1 MTDEI
6 FSLIYNKA
14 LDIISRREHS
24 EKEIREKL
32 YKKFNDHKVSELVIT
47 SLIEK
52 GLVNDHRFAEMYIVA
67 RKRKG
72 FGPKKIAYELL
83 AKGVSDDI
91 SSQALNEEGGWR
103 IAALNAFNKKYKNGI
118 ADNFKEMNKQKIFL
132 QNRGFT
138 FEEIDSVFS

>member
-52 GLVNDHRFAEMYIVA
+52 GLVNDHRFAEMYIID

-138 FEEIDSVFS
+138 FEEIDSVFR

>member
-52 GLVNDHRFAEMYIVA
+52 GLVNDHRFAEMYIIA

-83 AKGVSDDI
+83 AKGVSDNI

-103 IAALNAFNKKYKNGI
+103 IAALNAFNKKYKNGK

>member
-32 YKKFNDHKVSELVIT
+32 YKKFNDHKLSELVVT

-52 GLVNDHRFAEMYIVA
+52 GLVNDHRFAEMYIIA

-83 AKGVSDDI
+83 AKGVSDNI

-103 IAALNAFNKKYKNGI
+103 IAALNAFNKNYKNGI

-138 FEEIDSVFS
+138 FEEI

>member
-52 GLVNDHRFAEMYIVA
+52 GLVNDHRFAEMYIIA

-72 FGPKKIAYELL
+72 FGPKKIVYELL

>member
-32 YKKFNDHKVSELVIT
+32 YKKFNDHKLSELVVT

-52 GLVNDHRFAEMYIVA
+52 GLVNDHRFAEMYIIA

-83 AKGVSDDI
+83 AKGVSDNI

>member
-52 GLVNDHRFAEMYIVA
+52 GLVNDHRFAEMYIIA

-83 AKGVSDDI
+83 AKGVSDNI

-103 IAALNAFNKKYKNGI
+103 IAALNAFNKKYKSGK
-118 ADNFKEMNKQKIFL
+118 ADNFKELNKQKIFL

>member
-52 GLVNDHRFAEMYIVA
+52 GLVNDHRFAEMYIIA

-72 FGPKKIAYELL
+72 FGPIKIAYELL

>member
-6 FSLIYNKA
+6 FSLIYNNA

-52 GLVNDHRFAEMYIVA
+52 GLVNDHRFAEMYIIA

-91 SSQALNEEGGWR
+91 SSQALNEEGGWQ
-103 IAALNAFNKKYKNGI
+103 IAALNAFNKKYKSGK
-118 ADNFKEMNKQKIFL
+118 ADNFKELNKQKIFL

>member
-32 YKKFNDHKVSELVIT
+32 YKKFNDHKVSELVVT

-52 GLVNDHRFAEMYIVA
+52 GLVNDHRFAEMYIIV

>member
-52 GLVNDHRFAEMYIVA
+52 RLVDDHRFTEMYIIA

>member
-52 GLVNDHRFAEMYIVA
+52 GLVNDHRFAEMYVIA

>member
-32 YKKFNDHKVSELVIT
+32 YKKFNDHKLSELVVT

-52 GLVNDHRFAEMYIVA
+52 GLVNDHRFAEMYIIA

-83 AKGVSDDI
+83 AKGVSDNI

-103 IAALNAFNKKYKNGI
+103 IAALNAFNKKYKNGK
-118 ADNFKEMNKQKIFL
+118 ADNFKELNKQKIFL
-132 QNRGFT
+132 QNGGFT

>member
-52 GLVNDHRFAEMYIVA
+52 GLVNDHRFAEMYIIA

-103 IAALNAFNKKYKNGI
+103 IAAVNAFNKKYKNGI

>member
-32 YKKFNDHKVSELVIT
+32 YKKFNNHKLSELVVT

-52 GLVNDHRFAEMYIVA
+52 GLVNDHRFAEMYIIA

-83 AKGVSDDI
+83 AKGVSDNI

-103 IAALNAFNKKYKNGI
+103 IAALNAFNKKYKNGK
-118 ADNFKEMNKQKIFL
+118 ADNFKELNKQKIFL

>member
-52 GLVNDHRFAEMYIVA
+52 GLVNDHRFAEMYIIA

-91 SSQALNEEGGWR
+91 SSKALNEEGGWR

>member
-47 SLIEK
+47 SLIDK
-52 GLVNDHRFAEMYIVA
+52 GLVNDHRFAEMYIIA

-91 SSQALNEEGGWR
+91 SSQALNEEGGWQ

>member
-52 GLVNDHRFAEMYIVA
+52 GLVNDHRFAEMYIIA

-83 AKGVSDDI
+83 AKGVSDHI

>member
-52 GLVNDHRFAEMYIVA
+52 GLVNDHRFAEMYIIA

-103 IAALNAFNKKYKNGI
+103 IAALHAFNKKYKNGI

>member
-32 YKKFNDHKVSELVIT
+32 YKKFNDHKVSELVLT

-52 GLVNDHRFAEMYIVA
+52 GLVNDHRFAEMYIIA

>member
-14 LDIISRREHS
+14 LDIISRREYS
-24 EKEIREKL
+24 EKEIRDKL

-52 GLVNDHRFAEMYIVA
+52 GLVNDHRFAEMYIIA

>member
-32 YKKFNDHKVSELVIT
+32 YKKFNDHKVSELVVT

-52 GLVNDHRFAEMYIVA
+52 GLVDNHRFAEMYIIA

-83 AKGVSDDI
+83 AKGVSDNI

-103 IAALNAFNKKYKNGI
+103 IAALNAFNKKYKSGK
-118 ADNFKEMNKQKIFL
+118 ADNFKELNKQKIFL

>member
-52 GLVNDHRFAEMYIVA
+52 GLVNDHRFAEMYIIA

-91 SSQALNEEGGWR
+91 SSQALNKEGGWR

-118 ADNFKEMNKQKIFL
+118 ADNFKEMNKQKNFL

>member
-52 GLVNDHRFAEMYIVA
+52 GLVNDHRFAEMYIIA

-83 AKGVSDDI
+83 ARGVSDDI
-91 SSQALNEEGGWR
+91 SSQALNEEGGWQ

-118 ADNFKEMNKQKIFL
+118 ADNFKEKNKQKIFL

>member
-47 SLIEK
+47 SLIDK
-52 GLVNDHRFAEMYIVA
+52 GLVNDHRFAEMYIIA

-91 SSQALNEEGGWR
+91 SSQALNEEGGWQ
-103 IAALNAFNKKYKNGI
+103 IAALNAFNKKYKNGK
-118 ADNFKEMNKQKIFL
+118 ADNFKELNKQKIFL

>member
-1 MTDEI
+1 MTDGI

-32 YKKFNDHKVSELVIT
+32 YKKFNDNKVSELVIT

-52 GLVNDHRFAEMYIVA
+52 GLVNDHRFAEMYIIA

>member
-52 GLVNDHRFAEMYIVA
+52 GLVNDHRFAEMYIIA

-83 AKGVSDDI
+83 AKGVSDNI
-91 SSQALNEEGGWR
+91 SSQALNEEGGWQ

>member
-52 GLVNDHRFAEMYIVA
+52 GLVNDHRFAEMYIIA

-91 SSQALNEEGGWR
+91 LSQALNEEGGWR

>member
-52 GLVNDHRFAEMYIVA
+52 GLVNDHRFAEMYIIA

-138 FEEIDSVFS
+138 FEEIDSVFP

>member
-52 GLVNDHRFAEMYIVA
+52 GLVNDHRFAEMYIIA

>member
-47 SLIEK
+47 LLI
-52 GLVNDHRFAEMYIVA
+52 
-67 RKRKG
+67 
-72 FGPKKIAYELL
+72 
-83 AKGVSDDI
+83 
-91 SSQALNEEGGWR
+91 
-103 IAALNAFNKKYKNGI
+103 
-118 ADNFKEMNKQKIFL
+118 
-132 QNRGFT
+132 
-138 FEEIDSVFS
+138 

>member
-6 FSLIYNKA
+6 FSLMYNKA

-52 GLVNDHRFAEMYIVA
+52 GLVNDHRFAEMYIIA

-91 SSQALNEEGGWR
+91 SSQALNEEGGWQ

>member
-52 GLVNDHRFAEMYIVA
+52 GLVNDHRFAEMYIIA

-83 AKGVSDDI
+83 AKGISDNI

>member
-32 YKKFNDHKVSELVIT
+32 YKKFNDNKVSELVIT

-52 GLVNDHRFAEMYIVA
+52 GLVNDHRFAEMYIIA

>member
-52 GLVNDHRFAEMYIVA
+52 GLVNDHRFAEMYIIT

>member
-52 GLVNDHRFAEMYIVA
+52 GLVNDHRFAEMYIIA

-83 AKGVSDDI
+83 AKGVSDNI

>member
-32 YKKFNDHKVSELVIT
+32 YKKFNDNKVSELVIT

-52 GLVNDHRFAEMYIVA
+52 GLVNDHRFAEMYIIA

-138 FEEIDSVFS
+138 FEEIDSVFR

>member
-32 YKKFNDHKVSELVIT
+32 YKKFNDHKVSELVVT

-52 GLVNDHRFAEMYIVA
+52 GLVNDHRFAEMYIIA

-83 AKGVSDDI
+83 AKGVSDNI

>member
-32 YKKFNDHKVSELVIT
+32 YKKFNDHKVSELVVT

-52 GLVNDHRFAEMYIVA
+52 GLVNDHRFAEMYIIA